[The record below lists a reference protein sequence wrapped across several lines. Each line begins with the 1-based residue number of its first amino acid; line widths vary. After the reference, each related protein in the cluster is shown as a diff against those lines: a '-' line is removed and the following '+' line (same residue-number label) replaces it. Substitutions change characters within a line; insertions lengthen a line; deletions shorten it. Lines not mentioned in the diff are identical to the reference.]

1 MTRDCNHAQTYRT
14 SQSTK
19 NQAKLFSLNLNAYR
33 NEHHM
38 TLNKAKVNFKL
49 EMEEQIRA
57 LPTFKKVRLTYVM
70 YPATKHLTDVGNV
83 CSVVD
88 KFFADALVE
97 LGKFLMTIIFT
108 FLSWLFGWGL

>member
-1 MTRDCNHAQTYRT
+1 
-14 SQSTK
+14 
-19 NQAKLFSLNLNAYR
+19 
-33 NEHHM
+33 M

-57 LPTFKKVRLTYVM
+57 LPIFKKVRLTYVM
-70 YPATKHLTDVGNV
+70 YPATKHLTDIGNV

-97 LGKFLMTIIFT
+97 LGKLPDDNYLYVPELAFRMGAIDREQPRVEIFIEEID
-108 FLSWLFGWGL
+108 

>member
-1 MTRDCNHAQTYRT
+1 
-14 SQSTK
+14 
-19 NQAKLFSLNLNAYR
+19 
-33 NEHHM
+33 M

-57 LPTFKKVRLTYVM
+57 LPIFKKVRLTYVM

-97 LGKFLMTIIFT
+97 LGKLPDDNYLYVPELAFRMGSIDREQPRVEIFIEEID
-108 FLSWLFGWGL
+108 